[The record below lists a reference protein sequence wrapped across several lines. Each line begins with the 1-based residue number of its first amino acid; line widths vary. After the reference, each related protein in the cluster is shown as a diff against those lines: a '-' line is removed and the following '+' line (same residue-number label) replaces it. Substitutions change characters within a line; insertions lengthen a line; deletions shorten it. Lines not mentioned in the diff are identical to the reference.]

1 LVHASYINQN
11 DLAMLYKYF
20 KIAWKNILK
29 SKGLSVI
36 NIFGLAIGI
45 GASLAIWFI
54 LQHELSYDTFHPD
67 RNRIYRLVSDFGTGD
82 HRYSSAVPM
91 PTATQAKRELTGI
104 ETITCFHN
112 YNATVT
118 IPVPASESK
127 HFPKV
132 PDAENNNELVFA
144 GPEYF
149 KLFHYQWLVGNPVS
163 ALTQPYQ
170 VVLSRKQAFK
180 YFGSSDWENLIGKQ
194 VIYDDTV
201 KTTVAGI
208 VKELEGNTDFTFT
221 DFISYSTID
230 AGYLRGVMQ
239 SFNWTFWD
247 SRVQT
252 FVKLERGKSTD
263 LLEKELTSLV
273 GRHFN
278 WDPGSYKIYL
288 QPLSDLH
295 YSQIYRMDYG
305 KQANLSTLYGLL
317 GIAGIILIIAAI
329 NFVNLSL
336 AQSLQRVKEIGIR
349 KILGSSRAGLVFQFL
364 TETFLMSL
372 LALIVSLLMIKP
384 LLAAFPSFVPKL
396 SLTDM
401 LDAKTILFIIS
412 LLAITTILSG
422 LYPGLVL
429 SSFQPNN
436 ALKSKTG
443 VKGGFSDRF
452 RKGLIVF
459 QFTISLIFIIASIFI
474 GNQIHFMLRKD
485 LGFKQDA
492 IVTFDTN
499 GWDPV
504 SKKKLFAERIRNL
517 PGVERVSLDDLPPAV
532 HGSPTM
538 PCIYQGPTTINI
550 GVNLRQV
557 DEHFIPLYQIKM
569 LAGRNFF
576 AGDTAHAVIINETC
590 AKMMGFQ
597 NPEKAVGKVLST
609 RGPDLGRHQY
619 PVPVIGVVAD
629 FNLQPLNRKISPLV
643 IYSIPENENSYSIK
657 LKTFGKDVGH
667 FTDAMDNIEKVWKE
681 IFPSQPFIYHFY
693 DDAIADFYS
702 KEQKTSQLVYLAM
715 AIGVFISCIGLFAL
729 AALTAENRRKEIGI
743 RKVLGANVSTIVTM
757 LSKDL
762 MKPVLIAILIASPIA
777 GYLMNKWLQDYA
789 YRIHTSW
796 WIFVLAAAAALFIA
810 MITVSSRAI
819 KVALAN
825 PVESL
830 RSE

>member
-1 LVHASYINQN
+1 
-11 DLAMLYKYF
+11 MLFKYF
-20 KIAWKNILK
+20 KIAWKNIVK
-29 SKGLSVI
+29 SRGLSII

-45 GASLAIWFI
+45 SASLAIWFI
-54 LQHELSYDTFHPD
+54 LQHELSYDTFHAD
-67 RNRIYRLVSDFGTGD
+67 RDRIYRLVSDFGGTGD

-91 PTATQAKRELTGI
+91 PTAAEAKLKLSGL
-104 ETITCFHN
+104 ETVTCFHN

-118 IPVPASESK
+118 IPIHGSESK

-132 PDAENNNELVFA
+132 PDNQNDDDLIFA
-144 GPEYF
+144 APEYF
-149 KLFHYQWLVGNPVS
+149 KLFNYKWIVGNPVS
-163 ALTQPYQ
+163 ALTEPYRL
-170 VVLSRKQAFK
+170 VLSTRQAEK
-180 YFGSSDWENLIGKQ
+180 YFGSTDWQNLIGRQ
-194 VIYDDTV
+194 VIYDDTI

-208 VKELEGNTDFTFT
+208 VKDLEGNTDFTFT

-230 AGYLRGVMQ
+230 AGYLRDVMQ
-239 SFNWTFWD
+239 SFNWTSWD
-247 SRVQT
+247 SHVQT
-252 FVKLERGKSTD
+252 FVKLVKGGTAAPM
-263 LLEKELTSLV
+263 EKELTTLV
-273 GRHFN
+273 GSHFN
-278 WDPGSYKIYL
+278 WDPGEYKVYL

-295 YSQIYRMDYG
+295 YSQKYGMDYG

-349 KILGSSRAGLVFQFL
+349 KILGSSRSGLVFQFL

-372 LALIVSLLMIKP
+372 LALIISLVIMKP
-384 LLAAFPSFVPKL
+384 VLAAFPSFIPRGVLP
-396 SLTDM
+396 DM
-401 LDAKTILFIIS
+401 LDPKTILFMIS
-412 LLAITTILSG
+412 LLAITTLISG

-429 SSFQPNN
+429 SSFQPAD

-492 IVTFDTN
+492 IITLNTN
-499 GWDPV
+499 GWDSV
-504 SKKKLFAERIRNL
+504 GRRNLFAERIRNL
-517 PGVERVSLDDLPPAV
+517 TGVESVSLDDLPPAV
-532 HGSPTM
+532 RGSAVM
-538 PCIYQGPTTINI
+538 PCIYHGATTVNI

-576 AGDTAHAVIINETC
+576 AGDTAHAVIINESC
-590 AKMMGFQ
+590 ARRLGFK
-597 NPEKAVGKVLST
+597 NPEEAIGKFLSNG
-609 RGPDLGRHQY
+609 GPDLGRHQY

-629 FNLQPLNRKISPLV
+629 FNTEPLNRNIKPLV
-643 IYSIPENENSYSIK
+643 IYSIPENEKSYSVK
-657 LKTFGKDVGH
+657 LSTLGKDVGH

-681 IFPSQPFIYHFY
+681 VFPGQPFIYHFY

-715 AIGVFISCIGLFAL
+715 GIGVFISCIGLFAL

-757 LSKDL
+757 LSKDF
-762 MKPVLIAILIASPIA
+762 MKPVLIAIIIASPIA
-777 GYLMNKWLQDYA
+777 GYLMNRWLQNYA

-796 WIFVLAAAAALFIA
+796 WIYALAAAVALFIA

-819 KVALAN
+819 RVAMAN
-825 PVESL
+825 PVNSL

>member
-1 LVHASYINQN
+1 
-11 DLAMLYKYF
+11 MLYNYF

-29 SKGLSVI
+29 SRGLSVI

-45 GASLAIWFI
+45 SASLAIWFI

-67 RNRIYRLVSDFGTGD
+67 RNRIYRLVSDFGGTGE

-91 PTATQAKRELTGI
+91 PTAAEAKGRLTGM

-118 IPVPASESK
+118 IPNPGTEPK

-132 PDAENNNELVFA
+132 PDAENNDELVFA
-144 GPEYF
+144 APEYF
-149 KLFHYQWLVGNPVS
+149 KLFNYHWLVGNPVA
-163 ALTQPYQ
+163 ALTQPYR
-170 VVLSRKQAFK
+170 VVLSTKQALK

-194 VIYDDTV
+194 VIYDDTI

-208 VKELEGNTDFTFT
+208 VKELVGNTDFTFT

-239 SFNWTFWD
+239 SFNWMSWD
-247 SRVQT
+247 SHVQT
-252 FVKLERGKSTD
+252 FVKLEKGKTTGQ
-263 LLEKELTSLV
+263 LEKELTSLV
-273 GRHFN
+273 GHHFD
-278 WDPGSYKIYL
+278 WDPGTYRVYL

-295 YSQIYRMDYG
+295 YSQIYGMDYG

-317 GIAGIILIIAAI
+317 GIAAIILIIAAI

-349 KILGSSRAGLVFQFL
+349 KILGSSRIGLVFQFL

-372 LALIVSLLMIKP
+372 LALIVSLLIMKP
-384 LLAAFPSFVPKL
+384 LLAAFPSFVPRGVL
-396 SLTDM
+396 PDILNP
-401 LDAKTILFIIS
+401 KTILFIIS
-412 LLAITTILSG
+412 LLAITTVLSG

-429 SSFQPNN
+429 SAFQPAD

-443 VKGGFSDRF
+443 IKGGFSDHF
-452 RKGLIVF
+452 RRGLIVF
-459 QFTISLIFIIASIFI
+459 QFTVSLIFIIASIFI
-474 GNQIHFMLRKD
+474 GNQIHYMLRKD

-492 IVTFDTN
+492 IITLNTN
-499 GWDPV
+499 GWDSV
-504 SKKKLFAERIRNL
+504 GRKKLFAERIRNL

-538 PCIYQGPTTINI
+538 PCIYEGLTEINI

-557 DEHFIPLYQIKM
+557 DEHYIPLYQIKM

-590 AKMMGFQ
+590 AKMLGFQ
-597 NPEKAVGKVLST
+597 DPEKAVGKLLST
-609 RGPDLGRHQY
+609 RGPDLGRRQY

-643 IYSIPENENSYSIK
+643 IYSIPENEKSYSVK
-657 LKTFGKDVGH
+657 LKTQGKDVGH

-681 IFPSQPFIYHFY
+681 VFPGQPFVYHFY

-743 RKVLGANVSTIVTM
+743 RKVLGANISTIVTM
-757 LSKDL
+757 LSKDF
-762 MKPVLIAILIASPIA
+762 MKPVLIAIIIASLIA
-777 GYLMNKWLQDYA
+777 GYLMNQWLQNYA
-789 YRIHTSW
+789 YRIRTSW
-796 WIFVLAAAAALFIA
+796 WIYALAAVGALFIA

-819 KVALAN
+819 KVAMAN

>member
-1 LVHASYINQN
+1 
-11 DLAMLYKYF
+11 MLYNYF

-36 NIFGLAIGI
+36 NIFGLSIGI
-45 GASLAIWFI
+45 SASLAIWFI
-54 LQHELSYDTFHPD
+54 LQHELSYDTFHAD
-67 RNRIYRLVSDFGTGD
+67 RDRIYRLVSDFGGKGD

-91 PTATQAKRELTGI
+91 PTAAEAKGKLTGM

-118 IPVPASESK
+118 IPVKASESK

-132 PDAENNNELVFA
+132 SDAENNSELIFA
-144 GPEYF
+144 APEYF
-149 KLFHYQWLVGNPVS
+149 KLFNYQWLVGNPFA
-163 ALTQPYQ
+163 ALTEPYR
-170 VVLSRKQAFK
+170 VVLSTRQALK
-180 YFGSSDWENLIGKQ
+180 YFGSSDWESLIGRQ
-194 VIYDDTV
+194 VIYDDTI
-201 KTTVAGI
+201 KATVAGI

-247 SRVQT
+247 SRAQT
-252 FVKLERGKSTD
+252 FVKLDKGKTTAP
-263 LLEKELTSLV
+263 LEKELTSLV
-273 GRHFN
+273 GRHFS
-278 WDPGSYKIYL
+278 WDPGTYRVYL

-295 YSQIYRMDYG
+295 YSQIYHMDYG

-317 GIAGIILIIAAI
+317 GIAAIILIIAAI

-336 AQSLQRVKEIGIR
+336 AQSLQRVKEVGIR

-372 LALIVSLLMIKP
+372 LALIISLLIVKP
-384 LLAAFPSFVPKL
+384 ILAAFPSFVPQGIL
-396 SLTDM
+396 PDLMDP
-401 LDAKTILFIIS
+401 KTILFIIS
-412 LLAITTILSG
+412 LLAITTVFSG
-422 LYPGLVL
+422 LYPGLVF
-429 SSFQPNN
+429 SSFQPAN

-443 VKGGFSDRF
+443 IKGGFSDQF
-452 RKGLIVF
+452 RRGLIVF

-474 GNQIHFMLRKD
+474 GNQIHYMLRKD

-492 IVTFDTN
+492 IITLNTN
-499 GWDPV
+499 GWDSV
-504 SKKKLFAERIRNL
+504 GKKKLFAERLRNIS
-517 PGVERVSLDDLPPAV
+517 GVERVSLDDMPPAV

-538 PCIYQGPTTINI
+538 PCIYQGPTEINI

-557 DEHFIPLYQIKM
+557 DEHYIPLYQIKII
-569 LAGRNFF
+569 AGRNFF

-590 AKMMGFQ
+590 ASMMGFQ
-597 NPEKAVGKVLST
+597 HPEKAVGKFLST

-629 FNLQPLNRKISPLV
+629 FNLQPLNRKITPLV
-643 IYSIPENENSYSIK
+643 MYSIPANENSYSIK
-657 LKTFGKDVGH
+657 LKTQGKDVGH
-667 FTDAMDNIEKVWKE
+667 FTDAMENIEKVWKE
-681 IFPSQPFIYHFY
+681 LFPGQPFIYHFY

-715 AIGVFISCIGLFAL
+715 GIGVFISCIGLFAL
-729 AALTAENRRKEIGI
+729 AELTAENRRKEIGI
-743 RKVLGANVSTIVTM
+743 RKVLGANVAAIVTM
-757 LSKDL
+757 LSKDF

-789 YRIHTSW
+789 YRIHNSW
-796 WIFVLAAAAALFIA
+796 WIFALAAAVALFIA

-819 KVALAN
+819 KVAMAN
-825 PVESL
+825 PVASL

>member
-1 LVHASYINQN
+1 
-11 DLAMLYKYF
+11 MLYNYF

-29 SKGLSVI
+29 SRGLSII

-45 GASLAIWFI
+45 SASLAIWFI
-54 LQHELSYDTFHPD
+54 LQHELSYDTFHADKD
-67 RNRIYRLVSDFGTGD
+67 RIFRLVSDFGGEAGE

-91 PTATQAKRELTGI
+91 PTAAEAKRELTGI

-118 IPVPASESK
+118 IPVPASEPK

-132 PDAENNNELVFA
+132 PDAQNNNELVFA
-144 GPEYF
+144 APEYF
-149 KLFHYQWLVGNPVS
+149 KLFNYKWIVGNPVV
-163 ALTQPYQ
+163 ALTEPYR
-170 VVLSRKQAFK
+170 VVLSTRQALK
-180 YFGSSDWENLIGKQ
+180 YFGSSDWQNVIGKQ
-194 VIYDDTV
+194 VIYDDTI

-247 SRVQT
+247 SHVQT
-252 FVKLERGKSTD
+252 FVKLEKGKTTAPF
-263 LLEKELTSLV
+263 EKELTTLV

-278 WDPGSYKIYL
+278 WDPGAYKIYL

-295 YSQIYRMDYG
+295 YSQIYHMDYG

-317 GIAGIILIIAAI
+317 GIAAIILIIAAI

-349 KILGSSRAGLVFQFL
+349 KILGSSRTGLVFQFL

-372 LALIVSLLMIKP
+372 LALIVSLLIMRP
-384 LLAAFPSFVPKL
+384 VLAAFPSFIPRGVLP
-396 SLTDM
+396 DM
-401 LDAKTILFIIS
+401 LDPKTILFMIS
-412 LLAITTILSG
+412 LLVITTILSG
-422 LYPGLVL
+422 LYPSLVL
-429 SSFQPNN
+429 SSFQPAD

-443 VKGGFSDRF
+443 VRGSFSDRF

-459 QFTISLIFIIASIFI
+459 QFTVSLIFIIASIFI

-492 IVTFDTN
+492 IVTLNTN
-499 GWDPV
+499 GWDSV
-504 SKKKLFAERIRNL
+504 GRKKLFAERIRNL

-538 PCIYQGPTTINI
+538 PCIYQGATTINI

-597 NPEKAVGKVLST
+597 NPEKAVGKFLST
-609 RGPDLGRHQY
+609 RGPDLGRRQY

-657 LKTFGKDVGH
+657 LKTQGKDVGH
-667 FTDAMDNIEKVWKE
+667 FMDAMDNIEKVWKE
-681 IFPSQPFIYHFY
+681 VFPGQPFLYHFY

-757 LSKDL
+757 LSKDF

-777 GYLMNKWLQDYA
+777 GYLMNRWLQDYA
-789 YRIHTSW
+789 YRIHTNW
-796 WIFVLAAAAALFIA
+796 WIYALAAVVALFIA

-819 KVALAN
+819 KVAMAN